1 MQIRLLQIVVALAG
15 IVPVTAGLAGVIMGS
30 SMVAP
35 PGEFSVQLDSHY
47 RYLSGLLLA
56 VGIGFWSTVPRIGLQ
71 GTRFRM
77 LTMIVVTGG
86 LGRFVSACV
95 VGWPGWFML
104 FGLSMELIVTPLLVL
119 WQFRVERAWRG

>member
-15 IVPVTAGLAGVIMGS
+15 VVPVTAGLAGVIMGS

-56 VGIGFWSTVPRIGLQ
+56 LGVGFWSTIPHIGLQ

-77 LTMIVVTGG
+77 LTMIVVVGG
-86 LGRFVSACV
+86 LGRFVSVCV

-104 FGLSMELIVTPLLVL
+104 FGLSMELIVTPLLAF
-119 WQFRVERAWRG
+119 WQFHLERARRG